1 MKKTLALLIFL
12 LPLLATAQEVV
23 FDTTY
28 HQLVGE
34 NYFIIQRLAFDN
46 GEYEEKSR
54 LIGDSAT
61 YRTFLITTSVNEA
74 NALTAAAMVVIK
86 RHLVRQRFALL
97 GNLYAA
103 LTGVDFWRDLNRQYY
118 PELEGSWRIRQNAG
132 AWKEFTTEL
141 MPNGNA
147 RFKDSQNFIWNFRAF
162 SSRSIILIGWENANW
177 ELYSEDGKVF
187 QDLNRTLRLEKL

>member
-1 MKKTLALLIFL
+1 MKKALALIILI

-28 HQLVGE
+28 HQLTGE
-34 NYFIIQRLAFDN
+34 NYFIIQRISYDN

-103 LTGVDFWRDLNRQYY
+103 LTGVDFWRDLNRQFY

-132 AWKEFTTEL
+132 AWKNLTTQL
-141 MPNGNA
+141 MQTGAA
-147 RFKDSQNFIWNFRAF
+147 RFVDSQNAIWNFRAF
-162 SSRSIILIGWENANW
+162 SSRSITLIGWDGQNW

>member
-1 MKKTLALLIFL
+1 MKNLFILIFL

-86 RHLVRQRFALL
+86 RNLVRQRFGLL
-97 GNLYAA
+97 GSLYAA
-103 LTGVDFWRDLNRQYY
+103 LTGVDLWRDLNRQYY
-118 PELEGSWRIRQNAG
+118 PELEGSWRIRQNGG
-132 AWKEFTTEL
+132 AWKELTTQL
-141 MPNGNA
+141 LQTGVA
-147 RFKDSQNFIWNFRAF
+147 RYVDSQNATWNFRAY
-162 SSRSIILIGWENANW
+162 SSRSITLIGWDGQNW
-177 ELYSEDGKVF
+177 ELYSEDGKLF
-187 QDLNRTLRLEKL
+187 QDLDRKLRLEKQ